1 MSSTLWISLLAAFVA
16 ISSCDKLKA
25 TSVAPLTS
33 SKDFW
38 IDRCE
43 IKYRGKE
50 FPIRGSIS
58 DMVQL
63 FGPYDR
69 YAERVD
75 GYFWDSIGLQVNKLR
90 TSDRVSSV
98 EINFNRLES
107 GTEKALRSLGT
118 AEDMREL
125 AEEQSNFSKGFFHG
139 ELVMEGALIGNTVDF
154 SKINTI
160 REEYFKTQ
168 TGADAQV
175 IAIQQSWSATRY
187 AFERNCADGKHLRFI
202 FTLLSGEDVALNQM
216 ESLTIGSDNVPDSSV
231 THDVNRRE
239 E

>member
-1 MSSTLWISLLAAFVA
+1 MNSRLRILIITTVIA
-16 ISSCDKLKA
+16 ISSCDKLKS

-43 IKYRGKE
+43 IKYQGKD
-50 FPIRGSIS
+50 FPLRGSIS

-69 YAERVD
+69 YAERVN
-75 GYFWDSIGLQVNKLR
+75 GYFWDGIGLEINTLPS
-90 TSDRVSSV
+90 SDRVRSV
-98 EINFNRLES
+98 NINFNRLES
-107 GTEKALRSLGT
+107 VSEEVLRLSGTPDA
-118 AEDMREL
+118 MREL

-139 ELVMEGALIGNTVDF
+139 ELVMEGAMIGNTVDF
-154 SKINTI
+154 SKTNTI

-168 TGADAQV
+168 TGVDAHV
-175 IAIQQSWSATRY
+175 IAIQQSWSSTRY
-187 AFERNCADGKHLRFI
+187 AFERVCADGKHVGFLFM
-202 FTLLSGEDVALNQM
+202 LLSGEDVAPNQM
-216 ESLTIGSDNVPDSSV
+216 RALIIDSNNVPDSSV